1 MQILQLISSGGYYGA
16 ENMLLNL
23 CAGEE
28 RDRAGCRNTLALFY
42 NLRQPSLELYQRARR
57 SGLSVRMVRC
67 RGRADW
73 RALREIRQCI
83 RADSADLVHTHGY
96 KADLYGYLA
105 AHREGKPVIATCHN
119 WVGGTAALGIYNRLD
134 RMVLRKFSAIAA
146 VSGDVAQSLL
156 ASGIAAGRIR
166 TIANGIRVEAFAGAQ
181 PASFPGIQV
190 SCGKLI
196 GMVARLDF
204 QKGFEYLLLAVRE
217 LSRSFAGIKVM
228 IAGEGPDRAAIQS
241 MVRNFGLQS
250 QVLLVGKRNDMP
262 AVYAAMDIFVL
273 PSLNEGLPMTV
284 LEAMASARPVIATRV
299 GAVPSVVRDG
309 ETGLLVEPRDVAGL
323 AKAISKLLA
332 DPDLGRRLGARAR
345 EWVRQNYTSDA
356 MAQKYQQMYEE
367 VLAGVNNASAAQVQP
382 LKARDVRTGNL

>member
-1 MQILQLISSGGYYGA
+1 
-16 ENMLLNL
+16 MLLNL
-23 CAGEE
+23 CASQEQV
-28 RDRAGCRNTLALFY
+28 RAGCHSTLALFY
-42 NLRQPSLELYQRARR
+42 NLRQPSLELCQRARR

-73 RALREIRQCI
+73 RTLREIRQCI

-105 AHREGKPVIATCHN
+105 ARREGKPVVATCHN
-119 WVGGTAALGIYNRLD
+119 WVGGTAALRIYNRLD

-146 VSGDVAQSLL
+146 VSGDVAQRLL
-156 ASGIAAGRIR
+156 ASGIARGRIR
-166 TIANGIRVEAFAGAQ
+166 TIANGISVEAFAGAQ
-181 PASFPGIQV
+181 PASFPGIDS
-190 SCGKLI
+190 SCGNVI
-196 GMVARLDF
+196 GMVARLDL
-204 QKGFEYLLLAVRE
+204 QKGWEYLLLAVRE
-217 LSRSFAGIKVM
+217 LCRSFAGINVI

-241 MVRNFGLQS
+241 MVQNFGLQS
-250 QVLLVGKRNDMP
+250 HVLLAGQRNDMP

-309 ETGLLVEPRDVAGL
+309 ETGLLVEPRDAAGL
-323 AKAISKLLA
+323 AKAISRLLA
-332 DPDLGRRLGARAR
+332 DPDLRRRLGVRAR

-356 MAQKYQQMYEE
+356 MAQKYRRMYEE
-367 VLAGVNNASAAQVQP
+367 VLAGANNASAAQVQLP
-382 LKARDVRTGNL
+382 KAPDVRTGNP